1 MSDCSNAGQ
10 PFPEAHG
17 EEYIFEPQGDYNTRE
32 KKIHYKIQFIHYNQG
47 QPLVFPVSTNSWLKR
62 AFLGGLAFSDGRSAL
77 QIEEPAWT
85 ASN

>member
-1 MSDCSNAGQ
+1 VIAAMRVSLFQKRMERSTSLNRKEITIQ
-10 PFPEAHG
+10 EK
-17 EEYIFEPQGDYNTRE
+17 